1 MDDDLAILGESG
13 RTLKDRVWQGVRY
26 AAFASLFS
34 AGPALLRG
42 ERRTFVAAVAVSAVC
57 GAALGAVYFFTEP
70 MRAKGGLSR
79 TFANVITLL
88 SFGAA
93 VIGLLLLAAA
103 ILSKRAPSA

>member
-1 MDDDLAILGESG
+1 MDDDLAGPGELG

-26 AAFASLFS
+26 AAFASLFT

-42 ERRTFVAAVAVSAVC
+42 ARGTFVVAVAVSAVC

-70 MRAKGGLSR
+70 IRAKGGLAR

-93 VIGLLLLAAA
+93 AIGLLLLAGAV
-103 ILSKRAPSA
+103 LR